1 MARPLT
7 PAVFHILVS
16 LADGSLHGYAI
27 MKRVDA
33 ESAGRVSMGPGTLY
47 GSLKRMIET
56 DLVRDAAEEVDED
69 ERRIRYEL
77 TAAGRTALAGEL
89 ERYRD
94 VVARTAGIVLPGLP
108 RHAD

>member
-16 LADGSLHGYAI
+16 LADGPLHGYAI
-27 MKRVDA
+27 MKRVDT
-33 ESAGRVSMGPGTLY
+33 ESAGRVNMGPGTLY
-47 GSLKRMIET
+47 GSLKRMIDA
-56 DLVRDAAEEVDED
+56 DLVLEAAADVHED

-77 TAAGRTALAGEL
+77 TAAGHVALAAEL

-94 VVARTAGIVLPGLP
+94 VVARTAGTVVPRL
-108 RHAD
+108 RHAE